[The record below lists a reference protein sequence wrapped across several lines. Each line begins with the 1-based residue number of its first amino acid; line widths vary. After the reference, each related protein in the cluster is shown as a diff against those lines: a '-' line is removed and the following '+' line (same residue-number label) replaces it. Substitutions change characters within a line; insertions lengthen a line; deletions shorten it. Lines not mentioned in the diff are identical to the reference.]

1 MDEEDSGDT
10 PPPDNPSMCVSGDN
24 SKILSIPS
32 GCREQFFLNFLRRIQ
47 ALTERYLSSVANT
60 RHMVAIKLGYATS
73 VALELYSKA
82 DTRMTRTSY
91 KLLAANYTEF
101 LEAVREL
108 IVHVS
113 KLGDNRSI
121 DGR

>member
-1 MDEEDSGDT
+1 
-10 PPPDNPSMCVSGDN
+10 
-24 SKILSIPS
+24 
-32 GCREQFFLNFLRRIQ
+32 
-47 ALTERYLSSVANT
+47 
-60 RHMVAIKLGYATS
+60 VAIKLGYATS

-91 KLLAANYTEF
+91 KLLAANHTEF